1 MKSLGLTLCFC
12 IFSFLFA
19 EELPVDFHQLKQV
32 ADQNARA
39 LWGSNL
45 APDEPSP
52 YYGPGDEIIAWQFN
66 YRLGGSFPSKTELR
80 ETCDAALQSGN
91 RASAWGDKAYANLVL
106 GANRQM
112 PVFIEYSQ
120 CLSQQYVLAKSL
132 ERAAAEKFP
141 HGYEIGKT
149 YYLGAASTWYQISD
163 AASTG
168 YLRLEPKAQW
178 LSAEE
183 FQKLIST
190 KTFFWQNDEFS
201 EEWTSFV
208 DNAATISERDIIMIP
223 GESHMPYYAWN
234 YGCVPISAAMIA
246 AWWDSYHGLGDLID
260 SYYNRYDDI
269 VDANRTHTPRIAY
282 RLAYNMETGSTSG
295 NTDPWDVNDGLE
307 DAFADMGYNVDCEGS
322 YGLWPTETFW
332 SEIRDYIRN
341 DTPGLAT
348 IDEDYWTFHTT
359 AAVGYNQSPRSV
371 YVHDPNRP
379 SLRNVS
385 RSMLEADWYVYPN
398 LYPSYYLGLTSPR
411 GGTDWGTNGTGETLY
426 SGDMYEISWFA
437 NPRENTYVKLYYHVN
452 GGYPQDEW
460 ILITDNTENDGV
472 YDWKVPSIS
481 SEQGTSST
489 NARIRIELY
498 DSATNAK
505 PASDASYGNFNITAG
520 GSIPNLIADG
530 ASIDVHP
537 DYFKVNHSQTNA
549 WGVISIKDSPTA
561 GDDFWKLQLFS
572 DPNFTTQTEE
582 SYLWDTLNY
591 LLIDNHHR
599 SPQEYGLKLS
609 NLGGNGGAR
618 AQFHSNPGAIINPG
632 TQANGSITGS
642 DVARVWNVYLEPGD
656 YCFELDPAGNQA
668 DLDFALFKW
677 GGDGIFTH
685 DEAVASS
692 ANPGSGGSETFLFS
706 AFEAGYYGLVVSTR
720 TSVNTNYT
728 IDVIGAG
735 RWDGSESTDWYNPLN
750 WSGGILPTQNHDVI
764 IPSGLTN
771 YPLID
776 AGWANA
782 AFVKTLTIES
792 GANLSI
798 HHGYLNVYG
807 DLQIFGQLRMTYFNG
822 VLDVSGNIVWE
833 SGSSVQTLDS
843 PTIYCY
849 GNWQF
854 KTGANVHFTSGY
866 VSFVSDQNSYIE
878 NDSADSNFYNLKLE
892 KTNASVIFSS
902 LSERNL
908 YIQNNLQIGPNSILR
923 SESIR
928 ELCLTGQLA
937 GTDTGRGHYYL
948 DRGSIRFLDDIAYLS
963 ATPGDY
969 FNNIIINTQNF
980 TYLVDNLSLRGD
992 LSIITGGLDAG
1003 TCTITLGGS
1012 WTNHMG
1018 TAGFAEDTGAVVFN
1032 GMGIV
1037 NCHGEDF
1044 NLLVINNPLCEL
1056 HFDDGIS
1063 SANSYDWTAGTL
1075 YVGGGT
1081 LTIDDLVDNGLFG
1094 NYTVQRGV
1102 LNLNQNLGQTINLSG
1117 ELHIF
1122 GGVLNV
1128 SGGAGDSLW
1137 PGANPAWIEMNGGEL
1152 NFTNQSIYVHISP
1165 YLLTAEISGGVI
1177 RTPKNFVCDR
1187 NDFMP
1192 EGGVIE
1198 LNGSLDAI
1206 VSCTAP
1212 SHIPSLMINKTGTRN
1227 NNVNLNSDTVVW
1239 GDLIIESGSF
1249 NINGHLLVVGDG
1261 MEVSGNL
1268 IMTNPADILMIG
1280 QHLSWFE
1287 GSSATV
1293 TAGEIQLA
1301 RWLYTL
1307 PGTNISLG
1315 TGNTFKFNGN
1325 EESVILHEGSSFSF
1339 GNLILDKFNTSVSL
1353 NGSGSLLSVSG
1364 NLTIN
1369 SGSSLIPQL
1378 QSLSV
1383 SGVITN
1389 NGIIDLPGPG
1399 SLTGHGAFVSDN
1411 SASLNLSGGS
1421 LILDKVYTGAMVG
1434 LTGTLNITGG
1444 LLEVTNN
1451 GVLIGTAANF
1461 QMSGGILR
1469 LGWNF
1474 QATYANT
1481 FLPTGGTLEF
1491 TGARIADLQCSNG
1504 NKLFNLLINKPSLSY
1519 SVSPSTDLQIDNDL
1533 SIQGGVLGI
1542 GARTVTVNRDVLI
1555 NGGRLEMTN
1564 ASALLKVGRNWSNGI
1579 GSTAFA
1585 EGSGTVYFFTPQT
1598 ATISAETFN
1607 KVNIEKTAA
1616 SNNIITYAGNL
1627 SVNTWL
1633 NVIFGSLQPAS
1644 SGLILDCN
1652 GNLSIQDGASLYLDA
1667 QPNSS
1672 LYLAGNFND
1681 YNYLTNTSTGYY
1693 APNSSHLVFDGA
1705 TDQILNGAYSNSR
1718 MYLGP
1723 VTVNKSGGSVKHNC
1737 SMNFNGNV
1745 LISNGGWSYAVAGKS
1760 KAFGANLT
1768 IEAGGSLNDTTAGV
1782 SFVGTS
1788 NVQLKILGTLNCG
1801 SVTVNKGS
1809 TAAVISLSGNTAF
1822 TAAGSLQMNGGTLN
1836 LNGFSFSY
1844 PASISVAGLARLS
1857 LSPGST
1863 LNLANNSTLNLGS
1876 GAQLYCLGSSANPA
1890 LVTSSG
1896 YYSLLANST
1905 AILAARYT
1913 IFEKMGLNGI
1923 NMLPGS
1929 ILDLTD
1935 SFIGCTFRNGI
1946 SGGSLLTLNCQ
1957 QDLNIEDAV
1966 FPANSWGGAYNVS
1979 RNQAT
1984 GSITFTNSQG
1994 DFSGPAFEND
2004 LSNNV
2009 NWITLAPPGVPQNL
2023 QITIVGTAVNLS
2035 WSAVADADGYNIYRS
2050 LNPMIFTV
2058 DDLIGSTE
2066 FNHYSDESVPLYGKL
2081 FYLVKAYRN

>member
-1 MKSLGLTLCFC
+1 MRRLGLLLCFC
-12 IFSFLFA
+12 FYSLLFSQH
-19 EELPVDFHQLKQV
+19 LPPGLHQVRQI

-45 APDEPSP
+45 FGDEPSP
-52 YYGPGDEIIAWQFN
+52 YYGPDDQIIAWQFN
-66 YRLGGSFPSKTELR
+66 YKLGNSFPSKSELM
-80 ETCDAALQSGN
+80 ENCDTALQSGD
-91 RASAWGDKAYANLVL
+91 RASAWGDKTYGNLVM
-106 GANRQM
+106 GANREM

-120 CLSQQYVLAKSL
+120 CLSQQYTLGKSL
-132 ERAAAEKFP
+132 ERAAAERFP
-141 HGYEIGKT
+141 QGWELGKT
-149 YYLGAASTWYQISD
+149 YYLGIASVWFQISD
-163 AASTG
+163 GTKTD
-168 YLRLEPKAQW
+168 YLRLEPKPQW
-178 LSAEE
+178 LGPEE

-190 KTFFWQNDEFS
+190 KTFFWQKDEFS
-201 EEWTSFV
+201 EEWSSFL
-208 DNAATISERDIIMIP
+208 DNAATINDRDIIMIP
-223 GESHMPYYAWN
+223 GESHMPFYAWN

-246 AWWDSYHGLGDLID
+246 AWWDSFHGLGRLID

-307 DAFADMGYNVDCEGS
+307 DGFADMGYTVDCEGS

-371 YVHDPNRP
+371 FVHDPNRP

-411 GGTDWGTNGTGETLY
+411 GDTSWGSNGTGETLY

-452 GGYPQDEW
+452 GGFPEDEW

-472 YDWKVPSIS
+472 YDWKVPGVS
-481 SEQGTSST
+481 SEQGSSTT
-489 NARIRIELY
+489 NARIKIELY
-498 DSATNAK
+498 DSATNAN
-505 PASDASYGNFNITAG
+505 PATDASYGNFNISAG
-520 GSIPNLIADG
+520 GTTPNLIADG

-549 WGVISIKDSPTA
+549 WGVISIKDAPTG

-609 NLGGNGGAR
+609 NLGSHTGAR
-618 AQFHSNPGAIINPG
+618 AQFHSNPGAVINPG
-632 TQANGSITGS
+632 TQANGSITGN

-656 YCFELDPAGNQA
+656 YCFEMDPVSDQA

-692 ANPGSGGSETFLFS
+692 ANPGPGGSETFQFS
-706 AFEAGYYGLVVSTR
+706 PFEAGYYGLVVSTR
-720 TSVNTNYT
+720 TIVNTNYT

-750 WSGGILPTQNHDVI
+750 WSGGILPTQNHNVI
-764 IPSGLTN
+764 IPSGLSN
-771 YPLID
+771 YPLVD

-792 GANLSI
+792 GARLTI

-822 VLDVSGNIVWE
+822 VLDVTGNIVWE

-849 GNWQF
+849 GNWHF
-854 KTGANVHFTSGY
+854 KTGTNVHFTSGY

-878 NDSADSNFYNLKLE
+878 SDSSDSNFYNLKLE

-908 YIQNNLQIGPNSILR
+908 YIQNDLQIGPNSILR

-928 ELCLTGQLA
+928 EICLTGQLA

-980 TYLVDNLSLRGD
+980 TYLVDNLSLRGN
-992 LSIITGGLDAG
+992 LTISSGGLDAG

-1012 WTNHMG
+1012 WTNQMG
-1018 TAGFAEDTGAVVFN
+1018 TAGFAEDTGTVIFN

-1063 SANSYDWTAGTL
+1063 SANAYDWIAGTL

-1094 NYTVQRGV
+1094 NYTVQRGT
-1102 LNLNQNLGQTINLSG
+1102 LNISQNIGQTINLSG

-1122 GGVLNV
+1122 GGVMNV

-1137 PGANPAWIEMNGGEL
+1137 PGATHAWIEMNGGEL
-1152 NFTNQSIYVHISP
+1152 NFSNQSIYIHTSP

-1187 NDFMP
+1187 IDFMP

-1198 LNGSLDAI
+1198 LNGSQAAI

-1212 SHIPSLMINKTGTRN
+1212 SHIPGLMINKGAG
-1227 NNVNLNSDTVVW
+1227 NNVNLNGDMVVW
-1239 GDLIIESGSF
+1239 TDLILESGSF
-1249 NINGHLLVVGDG
+1249 NLNGHLLVVGDG
-1261 MEVSGNL
+1261 MEVTGNL
-1268 IMTNPADILMIG
+1268 IMTNPADVLMIG

-1287 GSSATV
+1287 GSSANV
-1293 TAGEIQLA
+1293 TAGEIQVA

-1315 TGNTFKFNGN
+1315 TANTFKFNGN
-1325 EESVILHEGSSFSF
+1325 EESVILHEGSSFTF
-1339 GNLILDKFNTSVSL
+1339 GNLILDKFNNPVSL
-1353 NGSGSLLSVSG
+1353 NGSGSLLNVSG

-1369 SGSSLIPQL
+1369 SGSSLIPQQ

-1399 SLTGHGAFVSDN
+1399 SLNGHGAFVSDN
-1411 SASLNLSGGS
+1411 AASLNLTGGS
-1421 LILDKVYTGAMVG
+1421 LILDKNYTGTMVG
-1434 LTGTLNITGG
+1434 LTGNINISDG

-1451 GVLIGTAANF
+1451 GILIGTAANL
-1461 QMSGGILR
+1461 QMSGGTLR

-1481 FLPTGGTLEF
+1481 FLPTGGAVEF
-1491 TGARIADLQCSNG
+1491 IGNRLGAIDLTNG
-1504 NKLFNLLINKPSLSY
+1504 NKLFNLLINKPGLSY
-1519 SVSPSTDLQIDNDL
+1519 SVSSYNALQIDNDL
-1533 SIQGGVLGI
+1533 TIQNGVFGI
-1542 GARTVTVNRDVLI
+1542 GAITVTVNRDVLI
-1555 NGGRLEMTN
+1555 NGGRLEMPN
-1564 ASALLKVGRNWSNGI
+1564 ASALLKVGRNWSNAV
-1579 GSTAFA
+1579 GSAAFI
-1585 EGSGTVYFFTPQT
+1585 ESSGTVYFFSAQT

-1607 KVNIEKTAA
+1607 KVNIEKTAV
-1616 SNNIITYAGNL
+1616 SNNIISYAGNL

-1633 NVIFGSLQPAS
+1633 NIVFGSLRPAA

-1652 GNLSIQDGASLYLDA
+1652 GNLSLQDGASLYLDA

-1681 YNYLTNTSTGYY
+1681 YNYVTNTSTGYY
-1693 APNSSHLVFDGA
+1693 APNSTHLIFDGA
-1705 TDQILNGAYSNSR
+1705 TDQTLNGSYSNSR
-1718 MYLGP
+1718 MYLGQ

-1745 LISNGGWSYAVAGKS
+1745 LISNGGWSYAVSGKS
-1760 KAFGANLT
+1760 KAFNRDLS
-1768 IEAGGSLNDTTAGV
+1768 IEAGGSLNDTTAGI
-1782 SFVGTS
+1782 SFTGTN

-1801 SVTVNKGS
+1801 AVTVNKGS
-1809 TAAVISLSGNTAF
+1809 TAAAISLSGNTAF
-1822 TAAGSLQMNGGTLN
+1822 TAAGNLQMNGGTLN

-1844 PASISVAGLARLS
+1844 PASISVGGLAKLS

-1863 LNLANNSTLNLGS
+1863 LILADNSTLNLGS
-1876 GAQLYCLGSSANPA
+1876 GAQLSCLGSSANPA
-1890 LVTSSG
+1890 LVTSAG
-1896 YYSLLANST
+1896 YYNLLANPN
-1905 AILAARYT
+1905 ANLAAQYT
-1913 IFEKMGLNGI
+1913 IFEKMGSNGLN
-1923 NMLPGS
+1923 LVSGS
-1929 ILDLTD
+1929 IVDPVY
-1935 SFIGCTFRNGI
+1935 SFTGCTFRNGI

-1957 QDLNIEDAV
+1957 QDLNIENAV
-1966 FPANSWGGAYNVS
+1966 FPDNTWGGAYNVS
-1979 RNQAT
+1979 RIQSI

-1994 DFSGPAFEND
+1994 DFSGPAYEHD
-2004 LSNNV
+2004 PSNNV
-2009 NWITLAPPGVPQNL
+2009 NWIILAPPGVPQNL
-2023 QITIVGTAVNLS
+2023 QITIVGDAVNLS
-2035 WSAVADADGYNIYRS
+2035 WSAVADADGYKIYRS
-2050 LNPMIFTV
+2050 FDPTSF
-2058 DDLIGSTE
+2058 DLGAPLGSTE
-2066 FNHYSDESVPLYGKL
+2066 LNHYSDESVPLNGKL
-2081 FYLVKAYRN
+2081 FYLIKAYRN